1 MTIPY
6 LIKGIPLALRLAL
19 FAAIELAGIAVQ
31 VMISGG
37 FIPGTLIMAA
47 GLILVF
53 SKGYTTKP
61 EDLGYENWKP
71 VSFTEI
77 RRIQANLD
85 RSTDMQLPF
94 FYRPMSKVIVIFIA
108 LAFAVIPLFADLAEP
123 GSLYYIA
130 VLDTF
135 IIMVPLLFSGLVTLW
150 KPSELVMKLRSFEP
164 VMKEDAGTDLV
175 VTPYLRFDQD
185 KEGREIPEDLRFMVE
200 LKRAPE
206 DFVGA
211 QFQIAINSGP
221 NGAVPYMYAV
231 FLCSG
236 KGKTFNKLAEGKFS
250 PYIREAGGDDDYG
263 TVVIRQQT
271 SGKGYHTD
279 ADDCRRLYR
288 LIITTMRSL

>member
-6 LIKGIPLALRLAL
+6 LIRGIPLVLRLVM
-19 FAAIELAGIAVQ
+19 FAAVESAGIAVQ

-47 GLILVF
+47 GLFLMF

-85 RSTDMQLPF
+85 RSADMRLPF

-108 LAFAVIPLFADLAEP
+108 LGLAVVPFFADIVEP
-123 GSLYYIA
+123 GSIYYVAI
-130 VLDTF
+130 LDTF
-135 IIMVPLLFSGLVTLW
+135 IIMIPLLFSGLVTLW
-150 KPSELVMKLRSFEP
+150 KPSELVMKLNSFEP
-164 VMKEDAGTDLV
+164 VMKEDAGNDLV

-185 KEGREIPEDLRFMVE
+185 AEGREIPEDLRFMVE

-211 QFQIAINSGP
+211 QFQIAINKGP

-231 FLCSG
+231 FLCKG
-236 KGKTFNKLAEGKFS
+236 KGRTYAKLAGGEFS
-250 PYIREAGGDDDYG
+250 PYIREAGGDKEYG
-263 TVVIRQQT
+263 TVVIRQPT
-271 SGKGYHTD
+271 SGRGYHTD
-279 ADDCRRLYR
+279 TGDCTRLYR